1 MPASD
6 CGGVIHVHSQHYSCT
21 TSAKF
26 MPPAKNGHIDG
37 GARLLIIRPRNRRRN
52 CFPMRNDIFW
62 HIVLLRDICIPDLA
76 FSTPIIPELCTLR
89 NTGFEC
95 GLLVSMLYRS
105 ERFQCSSLTGAQ
117 RGTLGLRPFVYL
129 NADSCCRCSGFF
141 SLPDEP
147 IP

>member
-1 MPASD
+1 
-6 CGGVIHVHSQHYSCT
+6 
-21 TSAKF
+21 
-26 MPPAKNGHIDG
+26 
-37 GARLLIIRPRNRRRN
+37 
-52 CFPMRNDIFW
+52 MRNDIFW

-117 RGTLGLRPFVYL
+117 RGTLGLRSFVYL
-129 NADSCCRCSGFF
+129 NRLI
-141 SLPDEP
+141 LPL
-147 IP
+147 